1 MADAD
6 REKWDAR
13 HAEGR
18 PGSSPAPAWLADH
31 DPVLPRA
38 GRALDVASGAGRLAL
53 WARARGLEVTAIDIS
68 GVGLARLRESAPDV
82 LTIERDLELDPRL
95 PRGPFDLVTCFHY
108 RQPSLW
114 PAMTAVLARGGVLVA
129 ELLGVAN
136 LERHAHPSRR
146 WLADPGELRDAAAG
160 LELLYAEEGWLGDRY
175 SARLVARKSSP

>member
-1 MADAD
+1 MPDAD

-13 HAEGR
+13 HAEAG
-18 PGSSPAPAWLADH
+18 PGPAPAPAWLADH
-31 DPVLPRA
+31 DALLPRE

-68 GVGLARLRESAPDV
+68 GVGLARLRAAAPDV
-82 LTIERDLELDPRL
+82 VAIERDLELEPRL

-108 RQPSLW
+108 RQLSLW
-114 PAMTAVLARGGVLVA
+114 PAMTAVLGRGGVLVA

-146 WLADPGELRDAAAG
+146 WLADPGELRAAAAG
-160 LELLYAEEGWLGDRY
+160 LDVLYADEGWLGDRY
-175 SARLVARKSSP
+175 SARLIARKSIA